1 MKLKRLGTMILV
13 CSFLASSVN
22 VGAFAMEEQTIQG
35 EMQAEN
41 GNTGEILP
49 QVSENDATENVYE
62 TDGYKVTFSLQNM
75 WESGHTAT
83 VKIENTGNTVIK
95 NWALLFRYESGIEN
109 VWNAIIAESGENSYL
124 IKNTNGIKNIQ
135 PGESVEFGLQSQ
147 MPFNKFPEKY
157 ELMGESK
164 EAEDTA
170 YTICYQLNTDYGSGF
185 SSEIFI
191 TNNLDTEFEDWVLE
205 FDFEREITQIWN
217 ASIEKHEGTHY
228 VIKNAGYNADI
239 AGLTT
244 ISFGFMGKDGS
255 EEDVP
260 ENFILTKFVAYEGDS
275 FELDTD
281 GDGISDGMEKIFGT
295 DYKNPDTDGDGLTD
309 YQEIYLTMTD
319 PLKTDTDGNGI
330 SDAQEDLDSDGLN
343 NKAEFDYGTDP
354 TCADTD
360 RDNLTDYEEIYVYG
374 TNPLIKDTDG
384 DGLEDYDDIILGFS
398 PLLQDTDGN
407 GIWDSEEKLSQNF
420 QKNFSDTEGHGVT
433 KVEVAMD
440 ITGNIQNK
448 VGIINVYEMD
458 SLSRNVMGLVGVPVE
473 IRCTETFDKATIK
486 FTYDESVL
494 ENIEEENLA
503 VLWYDEENNWYQ
515 ILDQESVV
523 DTENN
528 TVSYTTTHFSTYML
542 VDSQAWYNAW
552 RENIDY
558 RNSGEGEENAHYFD
572 IAFVVDVSGSM
583 MGNNIR
589 NAKTALNSFLDSL
602 QDNDEAALIS
612 FNQKAFLLNDFTSSR
627 VEVSKNITSLQ
638 ADGGTN
644 VNSGL
649 VKALDIFEERENDR
663 TKIVVL
669 LCDGDV
675 NYNQRTI
682 DRYKEAGIQIYAV
695 NVESNSAHRDLQK
708 MAEQTNGQYFYGDGN
723 ELGKIFGQIQD
734 STVGR
739 IDPTDEDGDG
749 LYDIYETAGIKLPN
763 GKIIKTDPTMPDT
776 DGDGLTD
783 LEETG
788 IIYNVD
794 DRYIGNNTTK
804 RVQYFILHSNPV
816 EKDSDGDGIEDK
828 EDAAPWIAD
837 YLEGHLENA
846 YFNTSNFEA
855 KKYVRVQKYDSVDCL
870 NGGNQNWW
878 QMKFNLEEKKG
889 MEDFKSIM
897 EIPEYRMWHLGC
909 GVVAMTD
916 MELFLTQQ
924 NEGYKA
930 PLQDIAYDKE
940 TGIISNDDYMKYAEY
955 NRDNIYYLGG
965 NYVNKLIGV
974 LPGSMEAGLAYYLRT
989 NNYPYTNVK
998 WAPYSEMFRY
1008 AKNQTALT
1016 IEDMIDRNIPV
1027 VFSYHTFD
1035 KNEYL
1040 HLYQNIVSAK
1050 AMNEEDYKMVE
1061 SHYMT
1066 IVGYQKY
1073 IDDTSMDYHYI
1084 LKVVSWGDVY
1094 YVNYDEY
1101 MQKLSYVTNI
1111 LSVGG

>member
-1 MKLKRLGTMILV
+1 MFRPTK
-13 CSFLASSVN
+13 
-22 VGAFAMEEQTIQG
+22 QG
-35 EMQAEN
+35 K
-41 GNTGEILP
+41 
-49 QVSENDATENVYE
+49 E
-62 TDGYKVTFSLQNM
+62 T
-75 WESGHTAT
+75 AIIR
-83 VKIENTGNTVIK
+83 IENTGETTIE
-95 NWALLFRYESGIEN
+95 NWSLLFTYESGIES
-109 VWNAIIAESGENSYL
+109 VWNAVIAETCGSSYL
-124 IKNTNGIKNIQ
+124 VKNTNGIKDIQ
-135 PGESVEFGLQSQ
+135 PGESLEFGLQSQ
-147 MPFNKFPEKY
+147 MPFSRFPEKY
-157 ELMGESK
+157 ELIGETK
-164 EAEDTA
+164 EAEDIA
-170 YTICYQLNTDYGSGF
+170 YTI
-185 SSEIFI
+185 
-191 TNNLDTEFEDWVLE
+191 
-205 FDFEREITQIWN
+205 IWN
-217 ASIEKHEGTHY
+217 ADIEKHEGTHY
-228 VIKNAGYNADI
+228 VIKNVGYNADI

-255 EEDVP
+255 KEDVP

-275 FELDTD
+275 FEL
-281 GDGISDGMEKIFGT
+281 
-295 DYKNPDTDGDGLTD
+295 
-309 YQEIYLTMTD
+309 
-319 PLKTDTDGNGI
+319 
-330 SDAQEDLDSDGLN
+330 
-343 NKAEFDYGTDP
+343 
-354 TCADTD
+354 
-360 RDNLTDYEEIYVYG
+360 
-374 TNPLIKDTDG
+374 DTDG

-783 LEETG
+783 LE
-788 IIYNVD
+788 
-794 DRYIGNNTTK
+794 
-804 RVQYFILHSNPV
+804 
-816 EKDSDGDGIEDK
+816 
-828 EDAAPWIAD
+828 
-837 YLEGHLENA
+837 
-846 YFNTSNFEA
+846 
-855 KKYVRVQKYDSVDCL
+855 
-870 NGGNQNWW
+870 
-878 QMKFNLEEKKG
+878 
-889 MEDFKSIM
+889 
-897 EIPEYRMWHLGC
+897 
-909 GVVAMTD
+909 
-916 MELFLTQQ
+916 LFLTQQ
-924 NEGYKA
+924 NDGYKA
-930 PLQDIAYDKE
+930 PLQDITYDKE

-965 NYVNKLIGV
+965 NLVNAEIGV

-989 NNYPYTNVK
+989 NNHLYTNVK

-1040 HLYQNIVSAK
+1040 HLYRNIASAR
-1050 AMNEEDYKMVE
+1050 AMNMKDYERTV

-1084 LKVVSWGDVY
+1084 LKVVSWGEVY

>member
-1 MKLKRLGTMILV
+1 ME
-13 CSFLASSVN
+13 CSDCGS
-22 VGAFAMEEQTIQG
+22 
-35 EMQAEN
+35 
-41 GNTGEILP
+41 
-49 QVSENDATENVYE
+49 
-62 TDGYKVTFSLQNM
+62 
-75 WESGHTAT
+75 
-83 VKIENTGNTVIK
+83 
-95 NWALLFRYESGIEN
+95 
-109 VWNAIIAESGENSYL
+109 SYL
-124 IKNTNGIKNIQ
+124 VKNTNGIKDIQ

-228 VIKNAGYNADI
+228 VIKNVGYNADI
-239 AGLTT
+239 SGLST
-244 ISFGFMGKDGS
+244 ISFGFMGNQGS
-255 EEDVP
+255 KEDVP
-260 ENFILTKFVAYEGDS
+260 ENFILRSFVAYDGDS

-503 VLWYDEENNWYQ
+503 VLWYDEENNWHQ

-627 VEVSKNITSLQ
+627 VEVSKSITSLQ

-682 DRYKEAGIQIYAV
+682 DGYKEAGIQIYAV

-783 LEETG
+783 LE
-788 IIYNVD
+788 
-794 DRYIGNNTTK
+794 
-804 RVQYFILHSNPV
+804 
-816 EKDSDGDGIEDK
+816 
-828 EDAAPWIAD
+828 
-837 YLEGHLENA
+837 
-846 YFNTSNFEA
+846 
-855 KKYVRVQKYDSVDCL
+855 
-870 NGGNQNWW
+870 
-878 QMKFNLEEKKG
+878 
-889 MEDFKSIM
+889 
-897 EIPEYRMWHLGC
+897 
-909 GVVAMTD
+909 
-916 MELFLTQQ
+916 LFLTQQ
-924 NEGYKA
+924 NDGYKA

-965 NYVNKLIGV
+965 NYVNKRIGV

-989 NNYPYTNVK
+989 NNHPYTNVK
-998 WAPYSEMFRY
+998 WPPYSEMFRY

-1040 HLYQNIVSAK
+1040 HLYRNIASAR
-1050 AMNEEDYKMVE
+1050 AMNMKDYERTV

-1084 LKVVSWGDVY
+1084 LKVVSWGEVY